1 MNIPLMTFRLKNV
14 LLVGVLLGLLPA
26 ARAGTRSGQRQPFD
40 VGWKFNP
47 ADSPDAQSVSFDDTA
62 WRPVELPHDWSI
74 EGASSATDRTGGEVL
89 GEADTRLWR
98 LQNLPL
104 APLLSALQHGVSM
117 NASENKLSLH
127 RAASMKW
134 RRGKQEI
141 N

>member
-1 MNIPLMTFRLKNV
+1 MTFRLKNV

-74 EGASSATDRTGGEVL
+74 EGASSATNRTGGEVL
-89 GEADTRLWR
+89 GGSGHAPVAPAKLAACPPPLRL
-98 LQNLPL
+98 
-104 APLLSALQHGVSM
+104 
-117 NASENKLSLH
+117 
-127 RAASMKW
+127 AAW
-134 RRGKQEI
+134 G
-141 N
+141 